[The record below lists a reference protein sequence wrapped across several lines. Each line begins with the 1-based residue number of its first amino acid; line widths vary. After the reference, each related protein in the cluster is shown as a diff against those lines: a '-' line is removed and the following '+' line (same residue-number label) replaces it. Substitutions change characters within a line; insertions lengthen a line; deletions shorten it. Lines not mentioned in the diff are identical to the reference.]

1 MDTLPVY
8 LYNEEINK
16 LLIDYYILCNSK
28 QLINTEQLVAILEQ
42 EFKLSEA
49 ASEFLFADYWDRTYN
64 CKGILLV
71 AKGVS
76 NRSYFNYSDIMRSG
90 ILVGASSFS
99 LVHNHPNRNLTFSLE
114 DCNTTKY
121 CINLGKILNMPL
133 HEHILIADNK
143 YTTLKGGDFNAENE

>member
-42 EFKLSEA
+42 EFKLSKA
-49 ASEFLFADYWDRTYN
+49 ASEFLFAVYWDRTYN

-90 ILVGASSFS
+90 ILVGASS
-99 LVHNHPNRNLTFSLE
+99 FSLE